1 MCFVNK
7 YEKKASAIIAL
18 FLYDKFNINSAKLN
32 K

>member
-7 YEKKASAIIAL
+7 YEKKTNAIIAL
-18 FLYDKFNINSAKLN
+18 FLYDKFNTNSAKLN